1 MRKVPEIWLKIKRYL
16 DVALGEWGLLVIVA
30 IVGLGAFG
38 LGRLSAM
45 ESTRVP
51 MTVSAASAA
60 LSTQTLPLGGEFVAA
75 RGGSAYYFPWC
86 SGAQSIKAENQ
97 VWFRTAAAAEKA
109 GYAPGKNCRG
119 LEN

>member
-1 MRKVPEIWLKIKRYL
+1 MPNIQDTWLKIKRFL
-16 DVALGEWGLLVIVA
+16 DVALGEGGLLVIVA
-30 IVGLGAFG
+30 VVGLGAFG

-45 ESTRVP
+45 ENTRAP
-51 MTVSAASAA
+51 MTASAAPAA

-75 RGGSAYYFPWC
+75 RSGSAYYFPWC
-86 SGAQSIKAENQ
+86 SGARSIKGENQ